1 MKRDINVV
9 FEGSIPE
16 NYDRYLGPVLFEP
29 FADDI
34 VARLKKRNL
43 RVFLSSLADRE
54 FSRVDFGISSRRLG
68 LSRLISIRE

>member
-34 VARLKKRNL
+34 VARLKKAQPESVL
-43 RVFLSSLADRE
+43 ELACG
-54 FSRVDFGISSRRLG
+54 SGILTASTSGYPLEDSACRD
-68 LSRLISIRE
+68 